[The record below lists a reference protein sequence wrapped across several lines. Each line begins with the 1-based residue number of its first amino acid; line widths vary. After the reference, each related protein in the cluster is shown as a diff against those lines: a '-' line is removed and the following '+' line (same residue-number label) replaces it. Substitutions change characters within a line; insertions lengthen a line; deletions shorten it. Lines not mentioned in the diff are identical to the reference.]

1 MQPGLKPN
9 VETSKGIGVLKRRR
23 IEFEIAFFAY
33 IIAALASGITAF
45 FIAKKLNKI
54 SASFYFGHGIWN
66 AFVPLIVA
74 VAFNILL
81 TFSKEGYK
89 FFPFT
94 LFQAVKKSLKGTLIT
109 GAVWALILL
118 ASKNGVSQSRFFL
131 ALTLLINFILV
142 AAFWYTIPRRMI
154 RDFSKSSDASYV
166 AIITT
171 RNRAE
176 TAVAH
181 ISHDWARRLVG
192 IGIADESFDI
202 RDDDQIG
209 GVPVRA
215 DASRLFRWV
224 QTQAIDEAFVY
235 LNQSQMYLA
244 IPAVHE
250 MIRMGI
256 RVHIDLPEVEELNQK
271 LKVIEEDGYAP
282 TIHKDLK
289 LTSDGDSILT
299 LNQPTMRIRSV
310 ILKRTLDI
318 IGGIVGLI
326 ITGILFIFVGIAI
339 KLDSPGP
346 IIFAQER
353 IGKNGRH
360 FKMYKFRSMY
370 QDAEAR
376 KKDLLSKNEM
386 NGLMFKMED
395 DPRITKV
402 GKFIRKTSIDEF
414 PQFWNV
420 LKGDMS
426 LVGTRPPTVGE
437 FKQYNSYHK
446 RRLAMKPGI
455 TGMWQVSGRSDITDF
470 EEVVRLDCQYIDNWS
485 MKLDIKI
492 LLETIAQVFR
502 HKGAK

>member
-1 MQPGLKPN
+1 M
-9 VETSKGIGVLKRRR
+9 KRRR
-23 IEFEIAFFAY
+23 IEFEIAFFSY
-33 IIAALASGITAF
+33 IGIALVSGILGF

-54 SASFYFGHGIWN
+54 SDAFYFDHGILN

-74 VAFNILL
+74 VAFNVLL
-81 TFSKEGYK
+81 TLSKGGYK
-89 FFPFT
+89 FFNFSMG
-94 LFQAVKKSLKGTLIT
+94 QAIRKSLKGTLIT

-118 ASKNGVSQSRFFL
+118 AFRNGVSKSRVFL
-131 ALTLLINFILV
+131 FLTLIVHFILLTL
-142 AAFWYTIPRRMI
+142 FWYFVPRKMI
-154 RDFSKSSDASYV
+154 RNFSRSSAASYV

-171 RNRAE
+171 RERAE
-176 TAVAH
+176 TAVEH
-181 ISHDWARRLVG
+181 IKKDWARRLVG
-192 IGIADESFDI
+192 IGIADQSFDI
-202 RDDDQIG
+202 RDDDQVEGI
-209 GVPVRA
+209 PVRA
-215 DASRLFRWV
+215 DADHLFKWV

-235 LNQSQMYLA
+235 LDQSRMDLA

-256 RVHIDLPEVEELNQK
+256 RVHIDLPEVESLNQK
-271 LKVIEEDGYAP
+271 LKVIEKDGYAP

-289 LTSDGDSILT
+289 LTSEDDSILT

-318 IGGIVGLI
+318 IGGLVGLA
-326 ITGILFIFVGIAI
+326 ITGILFVIVGIAI
-339 KLDSPGP
+339 KIDSPGP
-346 IIFAQER
+346 VIFAQER

-376 KKDLLSKNEM
+376 KKDLMAKNEM
-386 NGLMFKMED
+386 NGLMFKMKD
-395 DPRITKV
+395 DPRITRV
-402 GKFIRKTSIDEF
+402 GKFIRKTSLDEF

-437 FKQYNSYHK
+437 FRQYNSYHK

-470 EEVVRLDCQYIDNWS
+470 EEVVRLDCEYIDHWS
-485 MKLDIKI
+485 MRLDIKI
-492 LLETIAQVFR
+492 ILETIGQVFR
-502 HKGAK
+502 PRGAK